1 MTKIAVIGSGISGL
15 STSYFLSKNQNFHV
29 DLYEKESR
37 LGGHTHTHELDVNG
51 DIFRVDSGFIV
62 LNKINYPNLINLFQ
76 ELEVDINP
84 SSMSFSYNDGSN
96 VWSSEDYKKPYF
108 LLSKSSIKRF
118 LEIIRFKRLALSEK
132 NYASSKTLWEWLT
145 ENNFSQN
152 FIHEYV
158 VPMASSIWSSDF
170 NVIKS
175 FPLQTFI
182 NFYDNHQLFNLVQ
195 RPQWQSVNNGSS
207 TYINKMQASWNVKNV
222 FLESNPQVKKT
233 DKFQILHQ
241 EKLYDYDKIIFGC
254 HANQINSIFPEINNI
269 IETNALSKFK
279 YSKNFVSIHTD
290 QSVMPSNKTQW
301 SSWNVQHTDN
311 NFFLTYWMNNLQKL
325 TTTQDIFVSL
335 GEHSR
340 IDQDSLIKTFE
351 YQHPIYSEKSIEA
364 QGELNNLQ
372 GKGGIYFV
380 GAYLGYG
387 FHEDGLNSAIRVSN
401 QIMEEVNVF

>member
-1 MTKIAVIGSGISGL
+1 MTRIAVIGSGISGL
-15 STSYFLSKNQNFHV
+15 STSYLLSRNRNFHV
-29 DLYEKESR
+29 DLFEKEPR
-37 LGGHTHTHELDVNG
+37 LGGHTHTHELDIKGNTV
-51 DIFRVDSGFIV
+51 RVDSGFIV
-62 LNKINYPNLINLFQ
+62 LNKLNYPNLINLFQ
-76 ELEVDINP
+76 ELEVEINP
-84 SSMSFSYNDGSN
+84 SSMSFSYSDGSN
-96 VWSSEDYKKPYF
+96 AWSSEDYKKPSF

-118 LEIIRFKRLALSEK
+118 LEIIRFKRLALAEK
-132 NYASSKTLWEWLT
+132 NYTASKTLWEWLT
-145 ENNFSQN
+145 EKNFSQN

-170 NVIKS
+170 DVIKN

-241 EKLYDYDKIIFGC
+241 ERLYEYDKIVFGC

-279 YSKNFVSIHTD
+279 YSKNLVSIHTD
-290 QSVMPSNKTQW
+290 QTVMPFNKTQW

-325 TTTQDIFVSL
+325 NTTQDIFVSL

-340 IDQDSLIKTFE
+340 IDEDSLIKNFE